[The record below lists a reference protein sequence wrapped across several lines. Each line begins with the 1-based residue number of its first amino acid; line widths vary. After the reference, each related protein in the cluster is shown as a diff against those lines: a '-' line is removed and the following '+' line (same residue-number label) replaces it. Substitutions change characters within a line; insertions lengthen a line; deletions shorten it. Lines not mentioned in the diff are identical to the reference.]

1 MFASTTNY
9 IQEFM
14 KGKIILFSAFLIMTT
29 AAVSAQAK
37 NAPRSIIST
46 TALIRKYHDQK
57 ELSGMQ
63 KGELLELYIERI
75 KVLVKTLPY
84 IALVTKP
91 GVTMADLGI
100 PDDGDHKK
108 ILDAQAIGTT
118 TFLDTTVEFQR
129 KMMPYSDKGNLIAA
143 ILFYENTLKSLHEFN
158 ELNEM

>member
-1 MFASTTNY
+1 
-9 IQEFM
+9 M
-14 KGKIILFSAFLIMTT
+14 KSKIILLCALFFLTT

-100 PDDGDHKK
+100 PDTADNKK
-108 ILDAQAIGTT
+108 ILDGQALGTT
-118 TFLDTTVEFQR
+118 SFLDTTVEFQR

-143 ILFYENTLKSLHEFN
+143 ILFYETTLKSLHEFN
-158 ELNEM
+158 EL